1 MRDRSNRNHMLIRE
15 NGDAVADRMKRIEIV
30 GDQENGEI
38 ESLLERADQLVRG
51 LKERLGLTV
60 FLITHDLDTLH
71 AVCDRIAVLA
81 DKRVIGVGT
90 IPELLALDH
99 PWIQEYF
106 NGPRG
111 RSAAGSYTEGVV
123 A

>member
-1 MRDRSNRNHMLIRE
+1 MTLVKPRQVSGGEHEHGHLEEFRTDPIALMRRVRSE
-15 NGDAVADRMKRIEIV
+15 CGDV
-30 GDQENGEI
+30 G
-38 ESLLERADQLVRG
+38 SFR
-51 LKERLGLTV
+51 
-60 FLITHDLDTLH
+60 
-71 AVCDRIAVLA
+71 LA
-81 DKRVIGVGT
+81 DKHVIGVGT

-111 RSAAGSYTEGVV
+111 RSAAGSYKEGVV